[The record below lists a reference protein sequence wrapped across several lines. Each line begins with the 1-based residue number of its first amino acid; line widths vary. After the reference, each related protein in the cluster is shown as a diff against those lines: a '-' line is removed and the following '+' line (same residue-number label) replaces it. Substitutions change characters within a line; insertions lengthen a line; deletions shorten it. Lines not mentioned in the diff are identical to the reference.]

1 MNCCHNFREK
11 SICCEPSKQMGI
23 KNLKQKIVIFGA
35 GNAGIAALKNLRG
48 EYQPI
53 AFCDND
59 LTKAGTELAG
69 LRVISPEQLAS
80 LEFDLVMIA
89 SEYFEQIKF
98 QLENELRI
106 PWDKIN
112 ILSASQIKPFH
123 FGDSDSAIQKAEQI
137 LFSLCDV
144 LRSCGIKYHVDA
156 GTLLG
161 IYRDDALIPWD
172 DDLDIAVPS
181 DYVSTIRANKQ
192 RILDRL
198 HSVSEISWQCIEL
211 FASRDFGL
219 VKKGATRSFKLAP
232 IDVNENFPLIDFFVK
247 YLDENTMDYVISSRG
262 FSMPS
267 EHMRDLE
274 MHMFKSKQISIPS
287 NAAGYL
293 EHHYGDW
300 QTPNPNWTLEQIQSA
315 TVFAKNN

>member
-1 MNCCHNFREK
+1 M
-11 SICCEPSKQMGI
+11 KQ
-23 KNLKQKIVIFGA
+23 NIVIFGA
-35 GNAGIAALKNLRG
+35 GNAGIAALKNLRA

-59 LTKAGTELAG
+59 VSKAGTELAN
-69 LRVISPEQLAS
+69 LPVITPQQLAS

-89 SEYFEQIKF
+89 SEYFEQIKL
-98 QLENELRI
+98 QLENDLNIVGE
-106 PWDKIN
+106 KIN

-123 FGDSDSAIQKAEQI
+123 FGDSQNAKEKAEQI

-144 LRSCGIKYHVDA
+144 LQSCGIKYHVDA

-181 DYVSTIRANKQ
+181 DYVLSIRANKS
-192 RILDRL
+192 RILESL
-198 HSVSEISWQCIEL
+198 HAVSGFPWQCIEL

-219 VKKGATRSFKLAP
+219 VKKGSTRSFKLAP
-232 IDVNENFPLIDFFVK
+232 VDTNENVPLIDFFVK
-247 YLDENTMDYVISSRG
+247 YLDENSMDYVISSRG

-274 MHMFKSKQISIPS
+274 MHLFKNKKISIPS
-287 NAAGYL
+287 NTAAYL
-293 EHHYGDW
+293 DHHYGDW
-300 QTPNPNWTLEQIQSA
+300 QTPNPNWTLEHIQSA
-315 TVFAKNN
+315 TVFAKGD